1 MGEEPRGPADIGEA
15 VAGVLRAADDAAEKM
30 RADARA
36 EAAVILDQAQARAS
50 SRIEELT
57 REAER
62 TRSDAEDYAKD
73 VRSAVDG
80 YGTQQR
86 REAEEEARR
95 IVADAEEHARAV
107 REAAQAMAGQIEGEA
122 RTRHE
127 TLRDEIRILE
137 DHRQQALD
145 RLRDLVLEL
154 NDFLP
159 EASSP
164 GRAQPELLSS
174 LQPERQS

>member
-1 MGEEPRGPADIGEA
+1 VGEEPRGSTDIGEA
-15 VAGVLRAADDAAEKM
+15 VAGVLRAAEDAAEKM

-62 TRSDAEDYAKD
+62 TRSDAEDYAHD

-86 REAEEEARR
+86 REAEGEARL

-107 REAAQAMAGQIEGEA
+107 REAAQGMAGQIEGEA
-122 RTRHE
+122 KARHE
-127 TLRDEIRILE
+127 TLREEIRILE
-137 DHRQQALD
+137 ERRQQALD

-159 EASSP
+159 EASPP
-164 GRAQPELLSS
+164 GREEPELLSS

>member
-1 MGEEPRGPADIGEA
+1 MGEEPRDSADIGEA
-15 VAGVLRAADDAAEKM
+15 VAGVLRAAEDAAERM

-36 EAAVILDQAQARAS
+36 EAAAILDRAQGSAS

-62 TRSDAEDYAKD
+62 TRSDTEGYAQD
-73 VRSAVDG
+73 VRSAVDS

-86 REAEEEARR
+86 REAEEASRR
-95 IVADAEEHARAV
+95 ILADAEEHARAV
-107 REAAQAMAGQIEGEA
+107 REAAEEMAGQIEGEA

-127 TLRDEIRILE
+127 TLREEIRILE
-137 DHRQQALD
+137 ERRQQALD

-159 EASSP
+159 EASPP
-164 GRAQPELLSS
+164 GREEPELLSS

>member
-1 MGEEPRGPADIGEA
+1 
-15 VAGVLRAADDAAEKM
+15 VTGVLRAAEDAAEKM

-36 EAAVILDQAQARAS
+36 EAATILDQAEGRAS

-62 TRSDAEDYAKD
+62 ARSDADDYAHD

-86 REAEEEARR
+86 READEEARR
-95 IVADAEEHARAV
+95 ILADAEEQARAV
-107 REAAQAMAGQIEGEA
+107 REAAQEMAGQIEGEA

-137 DHRQQALD
+137 DRRQQALD

-159 EASSP
+159 EASPP
-164 GRAQPELLSS
+164 GREEPDLLSS

>member
-1 MGEEPRGPADIGEA
+1 
-15 VAGVLRAADDAAEKM
+15 VAGVLRAAEEAAEKI

-36 EAAVILDQAQARAS
+36 EAATILDQAQAGAS

-57 REAER
+57 REAEGA
-62 TRSDAEDYAKD
+62 RSDAEDYAQD
-73 VRSAVDG
+73 VRSAVNS

-86 REAEEEARR
+86 REAEEEARG
-95 IVADAEEHARAV
+95 IVADAEDHARAV
-107 REAAQAMAGQIEGEA
+107 REAAQDMAGRIEGEA

-137 DHRQQALD
+137 EHRQHALD

-159 EASSP
+159 EASPP
-164 GRAQPELLSS
+164 GREEPALLSS